1 MRRIF
6 GSGQP
11 KAPPPNLSDA
21 ISTIEGRS
29 ESMEKKISKLDAELV
44 QLKDQ
49 MKKMR
54 EGPSKNLVK
63 QKALRILKQKRMYEG
78 QKDQL
83 NQQTF
88 NMEQS
93 NFAIQ
98 GMKDNQITVAAMADG
113 LKTMKNEYKKLN
125 IDKIDR
131 LQDDMEDMLD
141 MNNDIQEALG
151 RQYDTPDIDEA
162 DLEAELEALGDELQ
176 MDGDSSFLDDALTTP
191 GIPTGVPGHRDAN
204 PASDIA
210 VDEFGLPKV
219 PAQ

>member
-176 MDGDSSFLDDALTTP
+176 MDGDSSFLDDALSTP
-191 GIPTGVPGHRDAN
+191 GVPTGVPGHRDTN

>member
-1 MRRIF
+1 
-6 GSGQP
+6 
-11 KAPPPNLSDA
+11 
-21 ISTIEGRS
+21 
-29 ESMEKKISKLDAELV
+29 
-44 QLKDQ
+44 
-49 MKKMR
+49 
-54 EGPSKNLVK
+54 
-63 QKALRILKQKRMYEG
+63 MYES

-83 NQQTF
+83 DQQTF

-98 GMKDNQITVAAMADG
+98 GMKDNQITVAAMKDG

-141 MNNDIQEALG
+141 MNNDIQEALS
-151 RQYDTPDIDEA
+151 RQYDTPDVDEA

-176 MDGDSSFLDDALTTP
+176 LDTDTSFLDEALQPVPTREP
-191 GIPTGVPGHRDAN
+191 GTKDTNEVD
-204 PASDIA
+204 